1 MNNKQFQILLFDLW
15 QDLQDPAVLWQAA
28 IAVACAFLA
37 WWLAGRLRWRA
48 PEQSPQ
54 ALKHGA
60 AAFRRI
66 LLPLIAM
73 LLLFAARS
81 AASHWI
87 QVNLLSVAITLA
99 GAFAAIR
106 FAVYLLRLAFAPG
119 GWVGGI
125 ERAVTGVIWVLVALH
140 LTGLLPEIEAA
151 LAAVKFS
158 VGKQSLSLLAVI
170 QSAFWVAITL
180 LLALWAGNALEVRLM
195 RTEGLHSSLQAV
207 LSRAGK
213 ALLLLLAVLI
223 MLPLVG
229 VDLTVLSVFG
239 GALGVGLGFG
249 LQKIASNYVSGFIIL
264 LDRSIRIGDVITA
277 DTHHGEVRHIT
288 TRFTV
293 VRSLSGVEAIIP
305 NDTLIS
311 TTVLNHSYSDRKV
324 RLAVK
329 VQVGY
334 GTDVEKLLPDL
345 VAIAQQNPR
354 VLADPAPNAILV
366 AFADSGIDLEVGFW
380 IQDPEQGTGDV
391 RSGVSLAILSEFRAR
406 GVEIPFPQRQV
417 TLRQADSG

>member
-1 MNNKQFQILLFDLW
+1 M
-15 QDLQDPAVLWQAA
+15 
-28 IAVACAFLA
+28 
-37 WWLAGRLRWRA
+37 AGRDRRCVRACRVVARRASGWRA
-48 PEQSPQ
+48 PEQSRQ

-73 LLLFAARS
+73 LLLIAARW

-87 QVNLLSVAITLA
+87 QVNLLSVAIALA
-99 GAFAAIR
+99 AALAVIR
-106 FAVYLLRLAFAPG
+106 FTVYLLRLAFAPG
-119 GWVGGI
+119 GWISGF
-125 ERAVTGVIWVLVALH
+125 ERAIAGIVWILVALH
-140 LTGLLPEIEAA
+140 LTGLLPDIEAA

-158 VGKQSLSLLAVI
+158 VGKQSLSLLIVI

-180 LLALWAGNALEVRLM
+180 LLALWAGNALEARLM
-195 RTEGLHSSLQAV
+195 RAEGLHSSLQAV

-213 ALLLLLAVLI
+213 AMLLLLAVLI
-223 MLPLVG
+223 ILPLVG
-229 VDLTVLSVFG
+229 IDLTVLSVFG

-277 DTHHGEVRHIT
+277 DTHHGEVRQIT

-334 GTDVEKLLPDL
+334 GTDVEKLASRPGGDRAAKPACLPT
-345 VAIAQQNPR
+345 PR
-354 VLADPAPNAILV
+354 PTRSSWHSPTTASIWRS
-366 AFADSGIDLEVGFW
+366 DSGSRI
-380 IQDPEQGTGDV
+380 PN
-391 RSGVSLAILSEFRAR
+391 RA
-406 GVEIPFPQRQV
+406 PV
-417 TLRQADSG
+417 TCVPA